1 MKLDALAALF
11 SAVFTVAA
19 CWGAGTLLIDRIGAK
34 LGRAE
39 KFPLAFLLGASLV
52 HLFVFAAMALHV
64 AYKPVWAI
72 AFAAVIIAGAWRSLF
87 LGSSEYFRV
96 MPRAMRVAVAAI
108 ATPFTALYLANAWAP
123 ETSPDGASYH
133 LEIIARYLRAHRFE
147 RILTNMYASLGQ
159 GVELVYAPA
168 FALGGHSAAALVHLA
183 FLIALALAIFAYGR
197 RIGNPVAGAVA
208 ALLVYLSPVVARDG
222 TTAYIDVAVA
232 AIVFAGFYWLQI
244 WDDQRDQRDGWLLV
258 PIGLLAGYAYAAKY
272 TAFVMLP
279 YAMLF
284 VLWRTR
290 KLRPTLAVAGI
301 AAVMI
306 APWMIK
312 DWIIVH
318 DPVAPFANGI
328 FPNPSVHVLPIEEW
342 ARYLR
347 RYDVANL
354 WTLPIE
360 DTVRGGRTQGIIGPV
375 FLLLPLALLAL
386 RDRAGRRL
394 LVAGA
399 VVLATYFGNV
409 GTRFLIP
416 CLPFFSLALTIALS
430 KPWPLL
436 PAILIFHAIA
446 SWPEM
451 LPVYASRYL
460 WRVEHFPWR
469 GALRIE
475 SREQYLQANLGHYNL
490 IRMVDA
496 QVPPRERIFSPT
508 GLATSYMTHDL
519 IEAFQGALNNT
530 LSDFLSV
537 AQYEDWQP
545 TRALVF
551 RFPERSINR
560 VRLLQTAQA
569 TGAQQWNVHEL
580 RFFDHG
586 REIARAPAWKLR
598 AHPNP
603 WEVQLA
609 FDNSP
614 VTRWRSWQT
623 GAPGMFL
630 DVDFGRAEQVD
641 EVRMETSR
649 DYAWPFRFR
658 VETMESGKWAAVTD
672 HFEEQPMH
680 SRVPMRRAA
689 TYEFA
694 ARGIHYIL
702 IQDDDWGAADFNDDP
717 ELWGLAIVARSPG
730 GTLFRVLP

>member
-1 MKLDALAALF
+1 
-11 SAVFTVAA
+11 
-19 CWGAGTLLIDRIGAK
+19 
-34 LGRAE
+34 
-39 KFPLAFLLGASLV
+39 
-52 HLFVFAAMALHV
+52 
-64 AYKPVWAI
+64 
-72 AFAAVIIAGAWRSLF
+72 
-87 LGSSEYFRV
+87 
-96 MPRAMRVAVAAI
+96 
-108 ATPFTALYLANAWAP
+108 
-123 ETSPDGASYH
+123 
-133 LEIIARYLRAHRFE
+133 
-147 RILTNMYASLGQ
+147 
-159 GVELVYAPA
+159 
-168 FALGGHSAAALVHLA
+168 
-183 FLIALALAIFAYGR
+183 
-197 RIGNPVAGAVA
+197 
-208 ALLVYLSPVVARDG
+208 VVARDA

-232 AIVFAGFYWLQI
+232 AIVFAAFYWLQI

-258 PIGLLAGYAYAAKY
+258 PVGLLAGYAYAAKY
-272 TAFVMLP
+272 TAFVILP

-290 KLRPTLAVAGI
+290 KFRPALAVAGI
-301 AAVMI
+301 AVVMI

-342 ARYLR
+342 TRYLR

-360 DTVRGGRTQGIIGPV
+360 DTLRGGRTQGIIGPV
-375 FLLLPLALLAL
+375 FLLLPMALLAL

-394 LVAGA
+394 LVAGT

-416 CLPFFSLALTIALS
+416 CLPFFSLALAIALS

-446 SWPEM
+446 SWPAT
-451 LPVYASRYL
+451 LPLYASRYL
-460 WRVEHFPWR
+460 WRVEGFPWR

-475 SREQYLQANLGHYNL
+475 SREQYLEANLGHYNL
-490 IRMVDA
+490 IRVVDA

-551 RFPERSINR
+551 RFPERSMKR

-569 TGAQQWNVHEL
+569 TGPQQWNVHEL

-630 DVDFGRAEQVD
+630 DVDFGRAENVD
-641 EVRMETSR
+641 EVRMETSH
-649 DYAWPFRFR
+649 DYEWPFRFR

-672 HFEEQPMH
+672 HFEEQPMR

-702 IQDDDWGAADFNDDP
+702 IQDDDWGAADFYEDP
-717 ELWGLAIVARSPG
+717 ELWGLTIVARSTG

>member
-11 SAVFTVAA
+11 SAAFTVAA
-19 CWGAGTLLIDRIGAK
+19 CWAAGTLVIERTGAK
-34 LGRAE
+34 LARSE
-39 KFPLAFLLGASLV
+39 RFPLAFMVGASLV
-52 HLFVFAAMALHV
+52 HLFVFVAMTLHF
-64 AYKPVWAI
+64 AYKPVWVI
-72 AFAAVIIAGAWRSLF
+72 AFTALIAGAWRSRFTLPTAEF
-87 LGSSEYFRV
+87 PKLH
-96 MPRAMRVAVAAI
+96 PAMRALAAAI
-108 ATPFTALYLANAWAP
+108 SIPFTALYLANAWAP

-133 LEIIARYLRAHRFE
+133 LEIIARYLRAHGFE
-147 RILTNMYASLGQ
+147 RIPTNMYASLGQ

-168 FALGGHSAAALVHLA
+168 FALGRHSAAALVHLA
-183 FLIALALAIFAYGR
+183 FLIALALAIFSYGR
-197 RIGNPVAGAVA
+197 RIGRPVAGAAA

-232 AIVFAGFYWLQI
+232 AIVFAVFYWLQI
-244 WDDQRDQRDGWLLV
+244 WDEQRDGRLLV

-284 VLWRTR
+284 VLWRSR
-290 KLRPTLAVAGI
+290 RLRPALTLVAI

-312 DWIIVH
+312 DWILVH
-318 DPVAPFANGI
+318 DPVAPFANAL
-328 FPNPSVHVLPIEEW
+328 FPNAWVHPIVIEDW
-342 ARYLR
+342 AKYLR
-347 RYDVANL
+347 TYGVTNL
-354 WTLPIE
+354 WTLPME
-360 DTVRGGRTQGIIGPV
+360 DTVRGGKTQGIIGPV
-375 FLLLPLALLAL
+375 FLLAPLALLAL
-386 RDRAGRRL
+386 RERAGRRL
-394 LVAGA
+394 LLAGLFL
-399 VVLATYFGNV
+399 LATYFSNV

-416 CLPFFSLALTIALS
+416 CLPFFSLALALALS

-436 PAILIFHAIA
+436 PAILIFHAVI
-446 SWPEM
+446 SWPTM
-451 LPVYASRYL
+451 LLLYADRYL
-460 WRVEHFPWR
+460 WRIEHFPWQ
-469 GALRIE
+469 GALRIHP
-475 SREQYLQANLGHYNL
+475 REKYLEEYLGSYNL

-496 QVPPRERIFSPT
+496 RVPPRERIFSPS
-508 GLATSYMTHDL
+508 GLATSYLSHDL
-519 IEAFQGALNNT
+519 IEGFQGALNNT
-530 LSDFLSV
+530 LGDFLYI

-545 TRALVF
+545 TRALSF
-551 RFPERSINR
+551 HFPERPIER
-560 VRLLQTAQA
+560 VRLLQTAQGS
-569 TGAQQWNVHEL
+569 GAQQWNVHEL

-586 REIARAPAWKLR
+586 RELPRAPAWKLH

-623 GAPGMFL
+623 GAPGMFIE
-630 DVDFGRAEQVD
+630 VDFGRSENVD

-658 VETMESGKWAAVTD
+658 VEADGVPLTD
-672 HFEEQPMH
+672 KFDEQPIEYH
-680 SRVPMRRAA
+680 VPMRRAA

-702 IQDDDWGAADFNDDP
+702 IQDSDWGAADFNDDP
-717 ELWGLAIVARSPG
+717 ELWGLVAVAHDSG